1 MQLSRISRPF
11 TAQQPSLS
19 KIAQR
24 AWRLGSTISKGAH
37 TKSGGSDAGSNG
49 YAP

>member
-1 MQLSRISRPF
+1 V
-11 TAQQPSLS
+11 S

-24 AWRLGSTISKGAH
+24 ASCLGRTISKGAH